1 MGEIGEEG
9 MMAEESGRE
18 VEAARGEEMVAVLA
32 VSLASGWAVEAA
44 MAMVAVEMAR
54 AAEVAATMVEH
65 LAAVGMARAAEVAA
79 SLEAGWAMAEVEEAA
94 AARKV
99 EESAAAVMV
108 RAVEAGWAMAV
119 TAVVHRKLHLYR
131 RLSNHLQRVRIV

>member
-1 MGEIGEEG
+1 MG
-9 MMAEESGRE
+9 
-18 VEAARGEEMVAVLA
+18 AARKAEYLA
-32 VSLASGWAVEAA
+32 
-44 MAMVAVEMAR
+44 AVEMAR
-54 AAEVAATMVEH
+54 AAEVAATRVEH

-99 EESAAAVMV
+99 EEPAAAAMV